1 MIDLAGIRSAYASR
15 PFLSGRHGLD
25 YAAFCDRAAAFR
37 REGAG
42 LSPVSLRLDHSPD
55 SWAALLGAWEAGR
68 DVCLNPGLKLTT
80 EALGPF
86 RRSGP
91 LLVLPSGATSG
102 APRHIVHDA
111 ATFLRRYAV
120 VPRPARRHLFLYS
133 AGHLAGL
140 DAFLQAVHRGATV
153 VRPEPGWE
161 GLREAMATEAVQVI
175 AATPSQLHFMLL
187 ADVFTE
193 AAVRALEVVVHGAEP
208 MPEALIERLRARL
221 PAVRFEQRFGMSELG
236 ALPTRADPADAS
248 ALFLDP
254 PHQWKVESGELFIS
268 GPGRMLG
275 TLESG
280 PLAPAEWFS
289 TGDAAEST
297 PSGAIR
303 VLGRL
308 ESRINVGGVKVLPEQ
323 VEALLLQVEAIHDAR
338 VYGEPDSLTG
348 HRVAA
353 DVVITQDTDLAM
365 IRAEVRR
372 RGRSCGMP
380 LEAVPSRLRAV
391 PSISRTAVGKRSRE
405 SM

>member
-1 MIDLAGIRSAYASR
+1 MIDLAGIRSAYARR
-15 PFLSGRHGLD
+15 PLLVGREALD
-25 YAAFCDRAAAFR
+25 YATFCDRAAACG
-37 REGAG
+37 REDGG
-42 LSPVSLRLDHSPD
+42 SLVSLRLDHSPH

-68 DVCLNPGLKLTT
+68 DVCLNPDLGLTA
-80 EALGPF
+80 EALRPF
-86 RRSGP
+86 RSGGP

-102 APRHIVHDA
+102 SPRHIVHDA

-120 VPRPARRHLFLYS
+120 LPRPERRQLFLYA

-140 DAFLQAVHRGATV
+140 DAFLQAVHRGATL
-153 VRPEPGWE
+153 VRAEAGWE
-161 GLREAMATEAVQVI
+161 GLREAMAGEAVQVI

-208 MPEALIERLRARL
+208 MPGALMERLRARL
-221 PAVRFEQRFGMSELG
+221 PAVRFEQRFGMSEVG

-254 PHQWKVESGELFIS
+254 PHRWKVESGQLHIA

-289 TGDAAEST
+289 TGDAAEVT
-297 PSGAIR
+297 ASGAVR

-308 ESRINVGGVKVLPEQ
+308 ESRINVGGVKVLPEE
-323 VEALLLQVEAIHDAR
+323 VEAVLLQLEFIQDAR
-338 VYGEPDSLTG
+338 VYGEADGFTGQRVVAEVVMANEAGAASL
-348 HRVAA
+348 
-353 DVVITQDTDLAM
+353 
-365 IRAEVRR
+365 RAEVRR
-372 RGRSCGMP
+372 HCRSAGLP
-380 LEAVPSRLRAV
+380 LEAVPSRLRRVA
-391 PSISRTAVGKRSRE
+391 SILRTATGKRARE
-405 SM
+405 PM